1 MNEILTRKK
10 FYNTLDR
17 VNKKCKKLNIVNINA
32 TYFSNKLQTKQ
43 QILKNLNII
52 DNIID
57 NIAKIDFSKIKKIK
71 SSSIKI

>member
-52 DNIID
+52 DNI
-57 NIAKIDFSKIKKIK
+57 AKIDFSKIKKIK